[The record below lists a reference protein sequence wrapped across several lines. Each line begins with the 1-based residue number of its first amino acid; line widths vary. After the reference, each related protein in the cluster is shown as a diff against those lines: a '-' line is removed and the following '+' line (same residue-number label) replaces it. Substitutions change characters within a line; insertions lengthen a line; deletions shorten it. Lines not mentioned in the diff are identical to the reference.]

1 MASHEELS
9 RDMMSDQLTRYCD
22 VKYLFASLAQEVV
35 MMMLIGSLIA
45 RHVILKSHDR
55 KDPILDAL
63 TDDSVD
69 RCEANFRSER

>member
-1 MASHEELS
+1 MASHEELC

-35 MMMLIGSLIA
+35 MMMLIGLT
-45 RHVILKSHDR
+45 LKSHA
-55 KDPILDAL
+55 ILDAL